1 MRRPLVTAQQR
12 ALRDPDVVT
21 TDTMSETSSLSG
33 SSDVPTVV
41 VRDGNGKEL
50 LCFLEQL
57 IPLDGHDYALLT
69 PVDTPVCLFRL
80 SDDEEPELL
89 EGLDA
94 SEPIL
99 STAEVVLQE
108 HELSLVRSAVTL
120 TVAGE
125 LEEPDPDDFD
135 DEDADGDDDDDDA
148 ETYELL
154 VSFMVAEEEYGLYIP
169 LDPFF
174 VVARMEDGF
183 ALLVEGEEFER
194 VQPRIEAEL
203 EERESED

>member
-12 ALRDPDVVT
+12 ALRDPDVVAT
-21 TDTMSETSSLSG
+21 ETMSETSSLSG
-33 SSDVPTVV
+33 SNDVPTIV
-41 VRDGNGKEL
+41 VRDGQGKEL

-120 TVAGE
+120 TVVGE

-135 DEDADGDDDDDDA
+135 EDEDADGDDEEDA

-174 VVARMEDGF
+174 VVARMEKDY

-203 EERESED
+203 EERESQD